1 MISFHFII
9 PVYDLGLR
17 SAEIVH
23 NPLISSSS
31 SETPKSSTT
40 IILKCRVDGNRLDE
54 IRWYKDG
61 KPLNS
66 IGLLMIHHPTPANN
80 GYYKCVA
87 HSAAGTVESEPYHI
101 EIHANDHNAIHLSE
115 ILCEPAINR
124 ANQMIERSLVCRYQH
139 NGGRL
144 HRKRSTTEGGNQ
156 STSLPASKRR
166 KLAIA
171 EDGTVT
177 IHCDVGHSDRK
188 ANQISVR
195 WKKDNKLI
203 RQSMLN
209 APNNGMSNGN
219 LFENPMFRDDGHIIM
234 DSKNGSIT
242 IARTMPSDSGV
253 YEVSIETQW
262 AELKDVCVCIAAC

>member
-1 MISFHFII
+1 M
-9 PVYDLGLR
+9 V
-17 SAEIVH
+17 
-23 NPLISSSS
+23 SSSS
-31 SETPKSSTT
+31 SSSSSIETPKSLTT

-54 IRWYKDG
+54 IRWYKDD
-61 KPLNS
+61 KPLNA

-87 HSAAGTVESEPYHI
+87 RNAIGMVESEPYHI
-101 EIHANDHNAIHLSE
+101 EIHTNDHNAIHSSE

-124 ANQMIERSLVCRYQH
+124 ANQMKERSLVCRYKH
-139 NGGRL
+139 NAGRL
-144 HRKRSTTEGGNQ
+144 HRKRSTTEGGSQ

-171 EDGTVT
+171 EDSSVT
-177 IHCDVGHSDRK
+177 IHCDVGHADRK

-209 APNNGMSNGN
+209 APNNDMSNGN
-219 LFENPMFRDDGHIIM
+219 PFENPLFRDDGRITM

-242 IARTMPSDSGV
+242 IAATIPSDSGV
-253 YEVSIETQW
+253 YEVSSLHIMQRKINETSFVMRRC
-262 AELKDVCVCIAAC
+262 DV